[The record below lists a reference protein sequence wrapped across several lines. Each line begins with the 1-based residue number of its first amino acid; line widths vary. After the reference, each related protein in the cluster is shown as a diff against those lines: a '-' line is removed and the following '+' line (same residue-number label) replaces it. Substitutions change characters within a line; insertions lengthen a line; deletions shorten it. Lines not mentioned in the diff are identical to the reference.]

1 MSKQTQGYN
10 QLLGFLALSKLRSL
24 IIYPRVGQNEEYLFR
39 SSIKVVSYLFSL
51 HCRRFNSH
59 YKCMIYYFI
68 ANVWSNYLDWLQGV
82 IVSFDCG
89 GLILFAIVISLKA
102 YKVKAHRM
110 KRKII
115 SLNKIGST
123 LCLMAEHHYKKLYI
137 KKTTKENPMFGPF
150 PMKGPS

>member
-1 MSKQTQGYN
+1 M
-10 QLLGFLALSKLRSL
+10 
-24 IIYPRVGQNEEYLFR
+24 
-39 SSIKVVSYLFSL
+39 
-51 HCRRFNSH
+51 
-59 YKCMIYYFI
+59 
-68 ANVWSNYLDWLQGV
+68 QGV

-137 KKTTKENPMFGPF
+137 KKTTKENPMFGP
-150 PMKGPS
+150 